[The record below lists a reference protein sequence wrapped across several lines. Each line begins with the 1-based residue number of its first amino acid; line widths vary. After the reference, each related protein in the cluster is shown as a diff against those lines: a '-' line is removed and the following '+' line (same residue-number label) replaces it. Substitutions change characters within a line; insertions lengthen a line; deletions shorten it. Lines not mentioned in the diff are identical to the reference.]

1 MRTPIDTRPCRSLE
15 QAIFERRVGLRVNT
29 TIAVEDRPPDEVPAQ
44 QGDGQVRYQTK
55 RSERLLQIVLRILV
69 RQ

>member
-29 TIAVEDRPPDEVPAQ
+29 TIAVEDRPTDEVPAQ

-55 RSERLLQIVLRILV
+55 LSERLLQIVLRILV